1 VTVVVSFV
9 AMATGL
15 EFTRGVSSAGV
26 SRQWLTQRV
35 FFTGLSVLMV
45 LAVFVGFSRGYY
57 LKGLYGT
64 PALPTL
70 FHVHGLLFTSWMVL
84 LVVQTGLVA
93 SRRTRVHRRL
103 GVAGGVLALAMT
115 VAAMAMTID
124 LARRSAAAP
133 TLDGLAFTIIPFFT
147 VIVFPVLVGAALL
160 YRRQPEVHKRLM
172 LIATLELVTAD
183 VARIPGAG
191 SMPLFFVLTDVGL
204 LAILAYDLIT
214 RRRPHPA
221 TVWGGLFLIA
231 TQVVRTTA
239 GATAAW
245 IAFARVLAR

>member
-1 VTVVVSFV
+1 
-9 AMATGL
+9 M
-15 EFTRGVSSAGV
+15 
-26 SRQWLTQRV
+26 V
-35 FFTGLSVLMV
+35 F
-45 LAVFVGFSRGYY
+45 AVFVGFSRTYY

-70 FHVHGLLFTSWMVL
+70 FHVHGVLFTAWML
-84 LVVQTGLVA
+84 LLAVQTGLVA
-93 SRRTRVHRRL
+93 RRRTDLHRRL
-103 GVAGGVLALAMT
+103 GLAGGVLAGAMT
-115 VAAMAMTID
+115 LAAMAMTMD

-133 TLDGLAFTIIPFFT
+133 NDIGLAFTIVPFFT
-147 VIVFPVLVGAALL
+147 VIVFPVLVGIALL
-160 YRRQPEVHKRLM
+160 YRRQPEIHKRLM
-172 LIATLELVTAD
+172 LIATLELVTAG

-204 LAILAYDLIT
+204 VAILAYDLVT
-214 RRRPHPA
+214 RGRPHSA

-245 IAFARVLAR
+245 VAFARLLAR

>member
-1 VTVVVSFV
+1 
-9 AMATGL
+9 MATAVKHAGSS
-15 EFTRGVSSAGV
+15 TRPVSPRWA
-26 SRQWLTQRV
+26 TQRA
-35 FFTGLSVLMV
+35 FFTGISLLMV
-45 LAVFVGFSRGYY
+45 FAVFLGFSRSYY

-70 FHVHGLLFTSWMVL
+70 FHVHGLLFTGWMVF

-93 SRRTRVHRRL
+93 SRRTDLHRRI
-103 GVAGGVLALAMT
+103 GVAGGVLAAAMT

-124 LARRSAAAP
+124 LARRSATAP
-133 TLDGLAFTIIPFFT
+133 TDIGLAFTIVPFFT
-147 VIVFPVLVGAALL
+147 VVVFPVLVGIALL

-172 LIATLELVTAD
+172 VIATLELVTAG

-204 LAILAYDLIT
+204 VAILLYDVVT
-214 RRRPHPA
+214 RGRPHSA

-239 GATAAW
+239 GASAAW
-245 IAFARVLAR
+245 IAFARVLATA

>member
-1 VTVVVSFV
+1 MSSGH
-9 AMATGL
+9 ASRGWATH
-15 EFTRGVSSAGV
+15 RA
-26 SRQWLTQRV
+26 
-35 FFTGLSVLMV
+35 FFTGLSLLMV
-45 LAVFVGFSRGYY
+45 LAVFAGFSRSYY

-70 FHVHGLLFTSWMVL
+70 FHVHGLLFTAWMVF

-93 SRRTRVHRRL
+93 SRRTAVHRRL
-103 GVAGGVLALAMT
+103 GVAGGVLAAAMT
-115 VAAMAMTID
+115 VAAMAMTMD

-133 TLDGLAFTIIPFFT
+133 TDVGLAFTIVPFFT
-147 VIVFPVLVGAALL
+147 VVVFPVLVGFALL

-172 LIATLELVTAD
+172 LIATLELVTAG

-191 SMPLFFVLTDVGL
+191 SLPLFFVLTDVGL
-204 LAILAYDLIT
+204 VAIVVYDVIT

-231 TQVVRTTA
+231 TQFVRTTA
-239 GATAAW
+239 GASPAW
-245 IAFARVLAR
+245 IAFARLLAQ

>member
-1 VTVVVSFV
+1 
-9 AMATGL
+9 
-15 EFTRGVSSAGV
+15 
-26 SRQWLTQRV
+26 
-35 FFTGLSVLMV
+35 MV
-45 LAVFVGFSRGYY
+45 LAVFIGFSRSYY

-64 PALPTL
+64 PALPAL
-70 FHVHGLLFTSWMVL
+70 YHVHGFLFSAWMAF

-93 SRRTRVHRRL
+93 SRRTAVHRRL

-115 VAAMAMTID
+115 AAAIAMTLD
-124 LARRSAAAP
+124 LARRMAAAP
-133 TLDGLAFTIIPFFT
+133 TTDGLAFTIVPFFT
-147 VIVFPVLVGAALL
+147 VIVFPVLVGIALL

-172 LIATLELVTAD
+172 LIATLELVTAG

-204 LAILAYDLIT
+204 VAILAYDVIT
-214 RRRPHPA
+214 RRRPHAA

-231 TQVVRTTA
+231 TQIIRTTA

-245 IAFARVLAR
+245 IAFARILAR